1 MCPGTA
7 LVPGL
12 SVALD
17 PLLWV
22 ALLEQGLHQR
32 DPEVPSYLNQAV
44 VIWLLYTELG
54 VQWMNASKNFLKCCV
69 GFSLDIRT
77 PTGVCPELQLV

>member
-7 LVPGL
+7 LVPGP

-17 PLLWV
+17 PLLWI

-44 VIWLLYTELG
+44 VLWLLYTELG
-54 VQWMNASKNFLKCCV
+54 VQ
-69 GFSLDIRT
+69 
-77 PTGVCPELQLV
+77 

>member
-44 VIWLLYTELG
+44 VLWLLYTELG
-54 VQWMNASKNFLKCCV
+54 VQ
-69 GFSLDIRT
+69 
-77 PTGVCPELQLV
+77 